1 MITDAYRILTIA
13 GEPALL
19 CLLCNR
25 VSLHPQDIDF
35 TYCAACH
42 VWLDRVP
49 MTYDPAAQGPYGQTA
64 AKESP

>member
-1 MITDAYRILTIA
+1 MITEAYRVLTLA
-13 GEPALL
+13 GAEALL

-25 VSLHPQDIDF
+25 VSYHPQDIDF

-49 MTYDPAAQGPYGQTA
+49 STYDPAVQGPYGQSATQ
-64 AKESP
+64 EIP

>member
-1 MITDAYRILTIA
+1 MITDAYRILTLA

-25 VSLHPQDIDF
+25 VSFHPQDIDF

-42 VWLDRVP
+42 AWLDRVP
-49 MTYDPAAQGPYGQTA
+49 KTYDPAVQGPYGQTA
-64 AKESP
+64 QEAP